1 MLISN
6 IKDIIKK
13 KLEEQHKTVSLA
25 EKLAG
30 LQKNAIRNIL
40 NGNSLNPSI
49 ETCAAIAKV
58 LGCSLDELI
67 GNHSLQGETKN
78 SNKLEVDYECRL
90 ALYKEITSM
99 IIDYVE
105 AKSYSIKLLKLQQ
118 LIKEAYL
125 FALDKKGGKAD
136 QGFIEWLI
144 DNEFNK

>member
-67 GNHSLQGETKN
+67 GNHLYVEPANNN
-78 SNKLEVDYECRL
+78 SEIDQECRL
-90 ALYKEITSM
+90 ALFKEITNM
-99 IIDYVE
+99 LTDYVE
-105 AKSYSIKLLKLQQ
+105 KKRYDIKLFKVQQ
-118 LIKEAYL
+118 LVKESYL
-125 FALDKKGGKAD
+125 FALNKKGGKAD

-144 DNEFNK
+144 DNELNK